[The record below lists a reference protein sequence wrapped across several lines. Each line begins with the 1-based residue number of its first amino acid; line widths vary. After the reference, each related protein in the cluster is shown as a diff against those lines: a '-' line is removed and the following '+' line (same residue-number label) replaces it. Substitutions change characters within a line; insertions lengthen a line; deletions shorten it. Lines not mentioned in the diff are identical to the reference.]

1 MRLFNRTPVPEGA
14 AAGVAVGLPEL
25 GAGIPSA
32 LEQLLSK
39 GRVRATLA
47 MLGPAFVA
55 SIAYVDP
62 GNFAT
67 NFAGGAQFGYLL
79 LWVVLAAN
87 LIAMLIQYLS
97 AKLGIATDRNLA
109 ENFRTHYPRVLTWG
123 MWVQAEIVAMST
135 DIAEFP
141 RRCDRPEPALRSAA
155 VSRRPDD
162 GRDRVRDPRAA
173 QVRLPPL

>member
-1 MRLFNRTPVPEGA
+1 MRPFNRVSRALVPTPQRA
-14 AAGVAVGLPEL
+14 AADVAVGLPEL

-39 GRVRATLA
+39 GRVHATLA

-67 NFAGGAQFGYLL
+67 NFQGGAQFGYLL

-87 LIAMLIQYLS
+87 IIAMLIRSCRPSWESRL
-97 AKLGIATDRNLA
+97 AATSP
-109 ENFRTHYPRVLTWG
+109 RT
-123 MWVQAEIVAMST
+123 S
-135 DIAEFP
+135 
-141 RRCDRPEPALRSAA
+141 
-155 VSRRPDD
+155 
-162 GRDRVRDPRAA
+162 VRDIPAC
-173 QVRLPPL
+173 